1 MQIKSSVLPT
11 RAPRV
16 HQPATQTNE
25 SVPLAS
31 DSYTSSSS
39 NWDDIKGSALMVGIW
54 AGVSAPLVVGTVGGA
69 IHGYARGG
77 IATAAW
83 QGAVGMLAGGVA
95 TGALLVKLIEGGT

>member
-1 MQIKSSVLPT
+1 MQIKSSVLPN

-16 HQPATQTNE
+16 QQPAIQNNE

-39 NWDDIKGSALMVGIW
+39 NWDDFKGSALMVGIW

-69 IHGYARGG
+69 INGYARGG

-95 TGALLVKLIEGGT
+95 TGALLIKLVQGAT